1 MPPAVARPT
10 IAPAAVDGLGSRRRQ
25 LAWTARQTLG
35 AKVGVS
41 RGAPERSRARLVDGA
56 RGVTRAHSSRGPPGH
71 GHVAAIDRME
81 SVLRTAPKDA
91 IRTVRTDRHRLGRD
105 AFAAPLIAVRLRPMG
120 GFIAVDRRFRR
131 AARTQAFVLPELAP
145 ESAGRAIGRPDRL
158 VAHRLLSLFPPGLE
172 RGSRKKAEPGFS
184 QRLRE
189 IKGILSCR
197 DSIEP

>member
-81 SVLRTAPKDA
+81 SMLRTAPKDA

-131 AARTQAFVLPELAP
+131 VADAQAFVLPELAP
-145 ESAGRAIGRPDRL
+145 ESAGRAIGRPERL
-158 VAHRLLSLFPPGLE
+158 VAHRLLSLSLQAWSVAREKRRNPDF
-172 RGSRKKAEPGFS
+172 RKGFAKS
-184 QRLRE
+184 TE
-189 IKGILSCR
+189 S
-197 DSIEP
+197 